1 MNFPNGSILDVGCGE
16 GTLSDYVSESQR
28 ANYMGID
35 ISKEA
40 VRHGRMKRPGIKF
53 KATNAESFVP
63 RHNFDAIVFNEVLY
77 YMNHK
82 NTLQHYARF
91 LNPGGI
97 LIISVWYRNNIQ
109 LFQKSIFTDAS
120 SLGYTSLGAIQVT
133 GQTPKRENP
142 GKTWEVSFHIEAFR
156 PSAAPDK

>member
-16 GTLSDYVSESQR
+16 GTLSDYVTEQQR
-28 ANYMGID
+28 PKYLGID

-40 VRHGRMKRPGIKF
+40 VHHGRAKRPGIKF
-53 KATNAESFVP
+53 KATNAETFVP

-77 YMNHK
+77 YMNHR
-82 NTLQHYARF
+82 NTLMHYSKF

-97 LIISVWYRNNIQ
+97 LVISVFYRSNIQ
-109 LFQKSIFTDAS
+109 LFMKSIFNEAAA
-120 SLGYTSLGAIQVT
+120 LGFKSLGAIQVT

-142 GKTWEVSFHIEAFR
+142 GQTWEVSFHIEAFR
-156 PSAAPDK
+156 PI